1 MKNLPAKRIK
11 FFTYEMV
18 RFSKYMEQTTKKSQY
33 ILWAVA
39 LLVVFAVIALV
50 GTKVFYGII
59 VPQVQ
64 AVNQL
69 GIFIIL
75 GFSFIA
81 GLAAFFAPCP
91 FAVFPAYIAYYLNT
105 HSNDQKLN
113 WLHSLKIGS
122 IVSLGIFSFYG
133 VFGAFLAFFGTSLAS
148 YMNWLKLAIIPLF
161 FLFGIL
167 MLFGKS
173 FGTKGLDHLVN
184 VVSVKARGGK
194 HFTNMYLYGVVYGIA
209 AAACHL
215 PILLALSLYPILA
228 GKFLTGFLAFLVYG
242 TGVSGL
248 LIFFT
253 VLIGYRKKFLISNLG
268 LYGERVKKVGGVV
281 LILTGIYLISYY
293 VLFGT

>member
-1 MKNLPAKRIK
+1 
-11 FFTYEMV
+11 
-18 RFSKYMEQTTKKSQY
+18 MEQTNKKSQY

-39 LLVVFAVIALV
+39 LLAVFAVITLV

-105 HSNDQKLN
+105 ETGEASHRKRP
-113 WLHSLKIGS
+113 LHALKIGS
-122 IVSLGIFSFYG
+122 VVSLGIFSFYG
-133 VFGAFLAFFGTSLAS
+133 ILGLAMSLFGTALAS
-148 YMNWLKLAIIPLF
+148 YSYYLKLAIIPIF
-161 FLFGIL
+161 FIL
-167 MLFGKS
+167 GWMLIAGKS
-173 FGTKGLDHLVN
+173 FGTRGLDHLANLVA
-184 VVSVKARGGK
+184 ARARNGK
-194 HFTNMYLYGVVYGIA
+194 HFTNMYFYGVVYGIA

-228 GKFLTGFLAFLVYG
+228 GQFLHGFLTFIVYAVGASLLIIVFTILADSGRKFLTE
-242 TGVSGL
+242 
-248 LIFFT
+248 
-253 VLIGYRKKFLISNLG
+253 NLG
-268 LYGERVKKVGGVV
+268 LYGERVKKIGGAV
-281 LILTGIYLISYY
+281 LILTGIYLVSFYF
-293 VLFGT
+293 LFGM